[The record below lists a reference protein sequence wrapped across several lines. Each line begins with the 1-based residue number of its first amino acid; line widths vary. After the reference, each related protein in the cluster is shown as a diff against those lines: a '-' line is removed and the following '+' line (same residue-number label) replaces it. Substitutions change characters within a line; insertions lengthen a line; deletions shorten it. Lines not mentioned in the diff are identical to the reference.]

1 MLKDKLKEEK
11 FPDRES
17 FTKALGRYMIYQIQ
31 SDTSSSSLHA
41 QTVSSIVSALQDESS
56 EVRRRALSALKAA
69 TKANPTAIMAHVSIF
84 GHVLAERLKDGSTPV
99 KLAAERKLANLF
111 FGFARRIRG
120 NRYLAPISNT
130 DHIIDPITVTE
141 QVNNGN
147 RLLCD

>member
-99 KLAAERKLANLF
+99 KLAAERCAVHAFQLTKGLYSEECA
-111 FGFARRIRG
+111 
-120 NRYLAPISNT
+120 
-130 DHIIDPITVTE
+130 
-141 QVNNGN
+141 
-147 RLLCD
+147 LC